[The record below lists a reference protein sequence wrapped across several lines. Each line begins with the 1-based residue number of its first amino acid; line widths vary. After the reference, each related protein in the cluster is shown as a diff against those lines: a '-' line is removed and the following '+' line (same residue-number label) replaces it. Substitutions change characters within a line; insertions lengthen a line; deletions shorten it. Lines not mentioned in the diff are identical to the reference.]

1 MKTPINPNYCTT
13 VVEINKLVPLA
24 NADNL
29 QAAIIYGNSVIVSK
43 NLQLGIKGLFF
54 PLECQLG
61 DLFLQKHSLYRD
73 KTKNSNPDKAG
84 FFEQSG
90 RIRAVK
96 LRGNKSEGFFIQLD
110 ELDVSYDDLKTLS
123 VGTEFDYI
131 EDECICR
138 KYVVKENTGNRNK
151 QSRQGS
157 TPKFT
162 RLVDGQF
169 HFHVDSIQAK
179 KYFDYIKPDDLI
191 YITDKWHGTSAVFAN
206 VITNKE
212 LRWYE
217 KLLLRIGVNVQATE
231 YGNVYSSRKVI
242 KNRYINEQVTGGFY
256 KTDVWKYINNEVK
269 DLIPKGIT
277 LYGEIVGYLPGEN
290 KPIQQGYVYACQQNT
305 CELRVYRITNTNED
319 GIITEYTWGQIKEF
333 CDKFGLKYV
342 PEFYYGFA
350 KDLYPDISVDKDWN
364 ESVLKRLMNDYNL
377 EKKCQYNKG
386 KPAEGVV
393 IRQEKL
399 YDCIPLKLK
408 SFAFM
413 EHETKMLDAG
423 TSDIESEQ

>member
-1 MKTPINPNYCTT
+1 MKAPVNPNYCASI
-13 VVEINKLVPLA
+13 VEINKLIPIE

-29 QAAIIYGNSVIVSK
+29 QAAIIYGNSVIVGK
-43 NLQLGIKGLFF
+43 NLQHGTKGLFF

-61 DLFLQKHSLYRD
+61 DQFLQKHSLYRD
-73 KTKNSNPDKAG
+73 KTKNLNPDKAG

-110 ELDVSYDDLKTLS
+110 ELHSDYSELKTLD
-123 VGTEFDYI
+123 VGTEFDYMGA
-131 EDECICR
+131 ERICR
-138 KYVVKENTGNRNK
+138 KYIVKEVESKTNK
-151 QSRQGS
+151 QGRQGS
-157 TPKFT
+157 APKFT
-162 RLVDGQF
+162 RLVENQF
-169 HFHVDSIQAK
+169 HLHVDSIQAK

-191 YITDKWHGTSAVFAN
+191 YITDKWHGTSAVFSN
-206 VITNKE
+206 VITNIPLK
-212 LRWYE
+212 WYE
-217 KLLLRIGVNVQATE
+217 KLLLKIGVNVRTTE
-231 YGNVYSSRKVI
+231 YGNVYSSRKVV
-242 KNRYINEQVTGGFY
+242 KNQYINEQVNGGFY
-256 KTDVWKYINNEVK
+256 GTDVWGYVNNDLK
-269 DLIPKGIT
+269 DLIPKGVS
-277 LYGEIVGYLPGEN
+277 LYGEIVGYIPGSGKE
-290 KPIQQGYVYACQQNT
+290 IQPGYIYGCQLNT
-305 CELRVYRITNTNED
+305 CEFRLYRITNTNAD
-319 GIITEYTWGQIKEF
+319 GVVTEYTWQQIKDF
-333 CDKFGLKYV
+333 CNKFGLKYV

-350 KDLYPDISVDKDWN
+350 KNLYPDIPVDRDWN
-364 ESVLKRLMNDYNL
+364 ENVLKRLMTDYNL

-413 EHETKMLDAG
+413 EYETKLLDTG